1 MSEGIIFS
9 ESRAKSF
16 YYHDKHLQMKL
27 NGSTNDIWMLYDS
40 RTLIYDISKCE
51 IISLVADEN
60 RIKIDLC
67 LDIE

>member
-1 MSEGIIFS
+1 M
-9 ESRAKSF
+9 
-16 YYHDKHLQMKL
+16 DL
-27 NGSTNDIWMLYDS
+27 NGTTNDSWMLYDS
-40 RTLIYDISKCE
+40 RALIYDISKCE